1 MNKFDE
7 IANKVPIDKRGQ
19 IFGEIWFP
27 TIIHFSDICDYEK
40 LNKVWIK
47 EILKWRT
54 NDQMG
59 IIRSNSRGWHSS
71 VDMHM
76 KKPFVNMGVE
86 FLKIVSEIGKRLNY
100 DSERLEPIIDN
111 MWANVSQFGAHN
123 RNHTHP
129 GSLYS
134 LVYYLQSPDDCGQI
148 WFTDPRPQAIAVQ
161 HPMTKE
167 RRPRELLNEVYYAPV
182 PGRVVMFPSWLT
194 HEVEPNLSELKGN
207 KGLRISVSANIT
219 FRFKE
224 TIKRKV
230 FDKRKGHDSKGVL
243 TTDGERV
250 KNS

>member
-59 IIRSNSRGWHSS
+59 IVRSNSRGWHSS

-86 FLKIVSEIGKRLNY
+86 FLKIASEIGKRLNY

-134 LVYYLQSPDDCGQI
+134 LV
-148 WFTDPRPQAIAVQ
+148 
-161 HPMTKE
+161 
-167 RRPRELLNEVYYAPV
+167 
-182 PGRVVMFPSWLT
+182 
-194 HEVEPNLSELKGN
+194 
-207 KGLRISVSANIT
+207 
-219 FRFKE
+219 
-224 TIKRKV
+224 
-230 FDKRKGHDSKGVL
+230 
-243 TTDGERV
+243 
-250 KNS
+250 